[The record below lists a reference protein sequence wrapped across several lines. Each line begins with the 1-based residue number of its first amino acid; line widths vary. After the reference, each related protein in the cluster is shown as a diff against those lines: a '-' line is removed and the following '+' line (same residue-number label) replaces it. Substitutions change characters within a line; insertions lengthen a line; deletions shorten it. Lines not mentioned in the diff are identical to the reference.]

1 MAEPRLLIIGQT
13 NMELSLKLP
22 RFPAAGEA
30 LTSDGFFQL
39 APGGRAGQSAACA
52 ARLGVD
58 TLLCSR
64 IGNDLNGKT
73 LKSFYDSCGVD
84 TRFLKQDRNR
94 PTALLETVTEQEG
107 RTRSVLFPGAVSGLT
122 DDDLE
127 DAFSAYPDGVLIS
140 FDCGEFLF
148 RRACALAA
156 ELSIPVFA
164 DGMRPAFEYPMTMP
178 RLEAIILGEAE
189 TYAYTDIFPDC
200 LDNYVRACIRLNAKI
215 NSRYF
220 IIRLKGR
227 GTFIT
232 DGKYSEIVSL
242 PDTASEMTESP
253 DVFCAALSAEMLKT
267 KDIKK
272 SVKTAGVVSAYV
284 SLNHGTADPYPTS
297 TQLAEFAKNYG
308 IR

>member
-13 NMELSLKLP
+13 NLELSLRLP
-22 RFPAAGEA
+22 RFPAAGET
-30 LTSDGFFQL
+30 LTSDGVFQFT
-39 APGGRAGQSAACA
+39 PGGRAGQSAACA

-73 LKSFYDSCGVD
+73 LRDFYDSCGVD
-84 TRFLKQDRNR
+84 TRFLKTDRNR
-94 PTALLETVTEQEG
+94 PTALCETITEQDG
-107 RTRSVLFPGAVSGLT
+107 RARSILFPGAVAALS

-127 DAFSAYPDGVLIS
+127 DAFSAYPDGVLLS
-140 FDCGEFLF
+140 FDLGESLF
-148 RRACALAA
+148 RHVCSLAA
-156 ELSIPVFA
+156 ELSTPVFA
-164 DGMRPAFEYPMTMP
+164 DGMRPSFEYPMTMP
-178 RLEAIILGEAE
+178 RLEAIVLGEAE

-242 PDTASEMTESP
+242 PETAGEMSESP
-253 DVFCAALSAEMLKT
+253 DVFTAALTAEMLKT
-267 KDIKK
+267 GDIKEA
-272 SVKTAGVVSAYV
+272 VKTAGAVSAYV
-284 SLNHGTADPYPTS
+284 SLNRGSADPYPNR
-297 TQLAEFAKNYG
+297 QKLAEFAKNYG